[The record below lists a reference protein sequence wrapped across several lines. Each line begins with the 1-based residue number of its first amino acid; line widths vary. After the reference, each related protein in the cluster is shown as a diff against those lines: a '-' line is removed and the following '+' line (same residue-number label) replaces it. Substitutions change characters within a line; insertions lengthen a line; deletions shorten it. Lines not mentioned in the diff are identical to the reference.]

1 MHFLLILTIA
11 VSLSMDAFSL
21 SLAYGTL
28 GLSKQEMVKLSSIVG
43 VYHFFMPL
51 LGLNF
56 GKLFLHLIPLDPDI
70 IVFVVLFFV
79 GMEMIIET
87 LKKETVTKKNSF
99 IELLAFGLAVSIDSF
114 SVGIGLNSIS
124 GHYIICSLI
133 FSLSSFLF
141 TFTGL
146 KLGKKINQII
156 GKISTV
162 AGGITLII
170 LGMIYLL

>member
-1 MHFLLILTIA
+1 MHFLIILTIA

-99 IELLAFGLAVSIDSF
+99 IELLVFGLAVSIDSF